1 MSTAPAADACG
12 QKVEISAESKAEFI
26 AQIDGT
32 TMTVQEITQG
42 HLCVGMEISCVGVIK
57 GTTIK
62 NLGTATNENQ
72 IGTYIVETPCAQR
85 PFISFKFLSP
95 FKERLIENWMFAVF
109 LHFVAVML
117 SIPSERNEVP
127 WLLSTLTFSIFL
139 TYAAFIRWKVKLRAD
154 YIQMYW
160 LLSAWFPI
168 FLFASTAPAFD
179 IDDFLIIFFF
189 FGGIGLQLFSFAMLM
204 MSDCNQSAFKKEMLD
219 ANMTIIRGLIGA
231 SLCLGIIVV
240 STLMALH
247 SVSAGACLLM
257 ISVVPFTI
265 VLIRYQ
271 IIPITIYRSR
281 LQILLAF
288 YIILAILCGM
298 TGALLNPIFS
308 S

>member
-1 MSTAPAADACG
+1 
-12 QKVEISAESKAEFI
+12 
-26 AQIDGT
+26 
-32 TMTVQEITQG
+32 
-42 HLCVGMEISCVGVIK
+42 
-57 GTTIK
+57 
-62 NLGTATNENQ
+62 
-72 IGTYIVETPCAQR
+72 
-85 PFISFKFLSP
+85 
-95 FKERLIENWMFAVF
+95 
-109 LHFVAVML
+109 ML

-257 ISVVPFTI
+257 ISV
-265 VLIRYQ
+265 LY
-271 IIPITIYRSR
+271 
-281 LQILLAF
+281 
-288 YIILAILCGM
+288 
-298 TGALLNPIFS
+298 
-308 S
+308 